1 MDLLGSYEID
11 PENRGRCRYMKR
23 TTEFLKHAV
32 TRTDRDDGTILL
44 TSDYTLGPVTDRT
57 GDWLHN
63 WADKAGDRVFI
74 AERSGA
80 GWREESY
87 TVTLPKVRAIASS
100 LLARGMG
107 QVTPILIMSGNGV
120 DHGLLTL
127 AAQYVGVPTVP
138 VAEQYSLITGAHERL
153 QHAIELVRPKMAYVI
168 DAEQYAAA
176 IVHPGINSVKTRC
189 CSCQLLCIACKR
201 EKLIYIRVYKIS

>member
-1 MDLLGSYEID
+1 
-11 PENRGRCRYMKR
+11 MKR

-32 TRTDRDDGTILL
+32 TRIDRYDGTILL
-44 TSDYTLGPVTDRT
+44 TSDYTLEPVTDRT

-87 TVTLPKVRAIASS
+87 IATLQKVRAIAAL
-100 LLARGMG
+100 LLARAMG
-107 QVTPILIMSGNGV
+107 PENPILIMSGNGV

-138 VAEQYSLITGAHERL
+138 LAKQYSLITGAHGRL
-153 QHAIELVRPKMAYVI
+153 QHAIELVRPKMAMSLMTPIRRRYCPSCL
-168 DAEQYAAA
+168 ERF
-176 IVHPGINSVKTRC
+176 GNRC
-189 CSCQLLCIACKR
+189 NQN
-201 EKLIYIRVYKIS
+201 RVGG